1 MSEDKKTTMSGSDKE
16 TLRITMSGYGSDK
29 MRDSAIYTATESVGP
44 EMKILRDELKRQ
56 ANRMAYQSGYEDQV
70 IWAINSLENMLVKY
84 NYEVRTTL
92 HKDWRHKKTPHALTP
107 AEIYERKLK
116 KGMEE
121 NE

>member
-1 MSEDKKTTMSGSDKE
+1 MSGSDKE
-16 TLRITMSGYGSDK
+16 TLKITMLGYGSKK
-29 MRDSAIYTATESVGP
+29 MSEYKTTSMGP

-70 IWAINSLENMLVKY
+70 IWAINSLEKALSKY
-84 NYEVRTTL
+84 NYEVRTTY
-92 HKDWRHKKTPHALTP
+92 HRDWRHKPTPHALTP
-107 AEIYERKLK
+107 AEIYERNLK

>member
-1 MSEDKKTTMSGSDKE
+1 MESRKRNEEDIKMSDKADYSD
-16 TLRITMSGYGSDK
+16 TMH
-29 MRDSAIYTATESVGP
+29 MGP

-70 IWAINSLENMLVKY
+70 IWAINSLENMLSKY

-92 HKDWRHKKTPHALTP
+92 HKDWRHKKTPNALTP
-107 AEIYERKLK
+107 AEIYEKKLK
-116 KGMEE
+116 LGMEE

>member
-1 MSEDKKTTMSGSDKE
+1 
-16 TLRITMSGYGSDK
+16 
-29 MRDSAIYTATESVGP
+29 
-44 EMKILRDELKRQ
+44 
-56 ANRMAYQSGYEDQV
+56 
-70 IWAINSLENMLVKY
+70 MLSKY